1 MYRVAERV
9 ESSADALRVGVFIKG
24 VPMLAYIDA
33 GTAAAIAA
41 MATGG
46 MAGAKVAAQ
55 SFFYGRRGKKTDAA
69 AQAETVDHETE
80 DLSDDFAETYIEQ
93 QAA

>member
-1 MYRVAERV
+1 
-9 ESSADALRVGVFIKG
+9 
-24 VPMLAYIDA
+24 
-33 GTAAAIAA
+33 

-69 AQAETVDHETE
+69 APAEAVDHETE